1 MSYFVSYKEKEKAQF
16 SLETGLF
23 LWRRWRDLN
32 PHEKLCYCRKV

>member
-32 PHEKLCYCRKV
+32 PHAKLCYCRKV